1 MLVPGLVDLHTH
13 LYEGV
18 SHYGIDP
25 DANCLRRGVTT
36 AVDAGSSGAQ
46 TFPGFRRH
54 VIERAQTRVLA
65 FLHVAVQGM
74 ISTLVGELEDLRW
87 ASPAQAIARA
97 REHPDVIVG
106 VKVRL
111 GYQMVGDDPGPAL
124 HLARQAAEQ
133 LGLPLMVHIIDM
145 RRPISWLLR
154 YLGEGDIVTHR
165 FHANEGGILD
175 QDGRLHPAVARAR
188 ARGVLF
194 DVGHG
199 AGSFA
204 YRVAKAAF
212 AQDFPPDTVSSDLHA
227 HNVGG
232 PVYDQAT
239 TLSKLLHS
247 GMSLAEVIMAAT
259 AAPAAA
265 IGRGGEIGSLAPGS
279 VADLTGFELR
289 AGDGCSPT
297 ARDAA
302 RWWSAGRAA
311 ACRPGGRVHRIEPVI
326 PGSRDGLPGS
336 GGTLVV
342 TGGTVVTPDGARQAD
357 VVIADGTVIAVTG
370 RAGAAGRGRRAARRQ
385 RLLRAAGRGGPALP
399 HHGRR
404 GRGDQGGGPGRHD
417 HRLVV
422 HQPRAGRGRGQRA
435 CCAAATNSRR
445 RARGGRRAARDA
457 LPPGPRG
464 PGGLRALRE
473 AGAAG
478 VKVFLAYPELGIMWS
493 AGGLSGLMTA
503 AARLA
508 RGPGP
513 LRGRPVIAGW
523 PPRRSRPGA
532 PGRACS
538 RRPGRRRPR
547 RRRWPSC

>member
-1 MLVPGLVDLHTH
+1 VTNLFLTGGRVVDPARGIDDRVGVAVAEGRLTAAESAGPGAEVVDASGLVLVPGLVDLHTH

-46 TFPGFRRH
+46 TFPGFRRY

-74 ISTLVGELEDLRW
+74 ISTLVGELEDRRW
-87 ASPAQAIARA
+87 ASPAQAVARA

-111 GYQMVGDDPGPAL
+111 GYQMVGDDPEPAL
-124 HLARQAAEQ
+124 QLARQASDQ
-133 LGLPLMVHIIDM
+133 LGLPLMTHIIDM

-154 YLGEGDIVTHR
+154 YLGEGDIVTHC

-239 TLSKLLHS
+239 TLSKLLHC
-247 GMSLAEVIMAAT
+247 GMSLAEVITAAT

-265 IGRGGEIGSLAPGS
+265 IRRGEEIGSLAPGA

-289 AGDGCSPT
+289 GGGWLLPDGAGENEVVETLVVP
-297 ARDAA
+297 RLVV
-302 RWWSAGRAA
+302 RA
-311 ACRPGGRVHRIEPVI
+311 GRVHRIEPVI
-326 PGSRDGLPGS
+326 PGSP
-336 GGTLVV
+336 
-342 TGGTVVTPDGARQAD
+342 
-357 VVIADGTVIAVTG
+357 
-370 RAGAAGRGRRAARRQ
+370 
-385 RLLRAAGRGGPALP
+385 
-399 HHGRR
+399 
-404 GRGDQGGGPGRHD
+404 
-417 HRLVV
+417 
-422 HQPRAGRGRGQRA
+422 
-435 CCAAATNSRR
+435 
-445 RARGGRRAARDA
+445 
-457 LPPGPRG
+457 
-464 PGGLRALRE
+464 
-473 AGAAG
+473 
-478 VKVFLAYPELGIMWS
+478 
-493 AGGLSGLMTA
+493 
-503 AARLA
+503 
-508 RGPGP
+508 
-513 LRGRPVIAGW
+513 
-523 PPRRSRPGA
+523 
-532 PGRACS
+532 
-538 RRPGRRRPR
+538 
-547 RRRWPSC
+547 